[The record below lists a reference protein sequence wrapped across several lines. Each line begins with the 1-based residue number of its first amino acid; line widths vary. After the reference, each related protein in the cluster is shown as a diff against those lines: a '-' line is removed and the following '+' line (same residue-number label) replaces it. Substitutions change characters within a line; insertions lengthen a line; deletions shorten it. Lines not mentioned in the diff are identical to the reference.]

1 MLPITQYMNT
11 IAVSSNSRQKVS
23 DRKTVEVVTGIL
35 RIKQAVWLYF
45 LLLIFEGALR
55 KWILPSLEG
64 PLLIIRDPLVLW
76 ILIMAWRYGLI
87 AINSYIIGMFSIGVI
102 GVYAAYFFG
111 HGNLLVALYGARILL
126 FHFPLIFVI
135 GRIFD
140 HNDVIKI
147 GKATLLMAIPMC
159 CLIMLQFYSP
169 QTALVNLSV
178 GGEPGGGFSG
188 ANNFFRPPGTFS
200 FTNGNTL
207 FFSFTTCFI
216 LYFWFNY
223 KTINRVVL
231 VAATLALLLAIP
243 FSISRGLF
251 FQVIISLLFAAFAV
265 MFKPKFLAGVFLII
279 GGLILTF
286 ILLQSTPYFNTA
298 TSAFTSRFTSANKIE
313 GGVNGVL
320 FGRFLG
326 GMTKAISFSSNEPF
340 FGYGIGMGT
349 NAGSMLLKGGR
360 YFLVAEDEWGKVI
373 GELGLV
379 MGLTVIFFRM
389 KLAFQISLKSYSSLL
404 KGNVMPWMLLS
415 FGVLSLAQGSWS
427 QPTSL
432 GFCTLI
438 IGLILASSKTV
449 SHSRNRNFYLQN

>member
-1 MLPITQYMNT
+1 MSA
-11 IAVSSNSRQKVS
+11 IAILSNSCHKVRS
-23 DRKTVEVVTGIL
+23 IRTVELVSGVL

-45 LLLIFEGALR
+45 ILLIFEGALR
-55 KWILPSLEG
+55 KWVLPSLAG

-87 AINSYIIGMFSIGVI
+87 AINSYIIVMFSVGVI
-102 GVYAAYFFG
+102 GIYTAYFFG
-111 HGNLLVALYGARILL
+111 HGNFAVALYGARILL

-135 GRIFD
+135 GRVFD
-140 HNDVIKI
+140 HDDVIKI
-147 GKATLLMAIPMC
+147 GKATLLITIPMS

-169 QTALVNLSV
+169 QTAFVNLSV

-216 LYFWFNY
+216 LYFWFHY
-223 KTINRVVL
+223 KIINRLVL
-231 VAATLALLLAIP
+231 TAATLSLLIAIP

-251 FQVIISLLFAAFAV
+251 FQVIVSLLFAAFAV
-265 MFKPKFLAGVFLII
+265 MLKPKLLVGMFLII
-279 GGLILTF
+279 GGLIMTYF
-286 ILLQSTPYFNTA
+286 LLESTPYFNTA

-313 GGVNGVL
+313 GGVDGVL
-320 FGRFLG
+320 LNRFLG
-326 GMTKAISFSSNEPF
+326 GMTKAISFSSNDPF
-340 FGYGIGMGT
+340 FGQGIGMGS

-373 GELGLV
+373 GELGLL

-389 KLAFQISLKSYSSLL
+389 KLAVQLSFKSYLSLL
-404 KGNVMPWMLLS
+404 KGNVLPWMLLS
-415 FGVLSLAQGSWS
+415 FGVIGLAQGTWS

-432 GFCTLI
+432 GFCTLA
-438 IGLILASSKTV
+438 IGLILASSKTLPNHV
-449 SHSRNRNFYLQN
+449 